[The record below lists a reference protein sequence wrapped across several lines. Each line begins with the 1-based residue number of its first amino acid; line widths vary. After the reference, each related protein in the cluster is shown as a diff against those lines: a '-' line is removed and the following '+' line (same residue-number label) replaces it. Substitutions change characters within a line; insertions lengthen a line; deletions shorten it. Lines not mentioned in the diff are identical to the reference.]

1 MKIINSSVSTIK
13 DLRFYLIDYK
23 TRRITNEFDTVKD
36 TIFLSK
42 VNNTEDLY
50 INHFENVI
58 YVKNILLNNPFKNIV
73 LKQGKKVYIIQDK
86 RDNLNLLIP
95 LDKNN
100 KIYVYK
106 DYKVL
111 DMLSQEKS
119 LEYFIEDSNIYDNEY
134 EVLEVKFNGKKLE
147 NFTFDGVLKKISI
160 GANILDYQYI
170 NNIQV
175 VLAKKVKN
183 INDVEFVVEH
193 IDHSIFDKNDPIKV
207 VADTYFDI
215 SYIMNRF
222 EFKRGNYDNF
232 EINSVMNNKAIHK
245 KAKNFRTEM
254 TIAVRNISEHEQTGS
269 YGSGLYG
276 SGLYGGGNLTFTGIM
291 NKSIRFRFIIY
302 NTLNGEILIVNNC
315 KANEDYSKQYNDD
328 LNIVE
333 YIVNGDRELQYISKV
348 ADNGYKYYELC
359 FI

>member
-1 MKIINSSVSTIK
+1 MDIKNNNVSTIK

-23 TRRITNEFDTVKD
+23 DRKITNELDTVKD
-36 TIFLSK
+36 TIYLNK
-42 VNNTEDLY
+42 INNIQDLY

-58 YVKNILLNNPFKNIV
+58 YIKSILLNSAFKNVV
-73 LKQGKKVYIIQDK
+73 LKQGNKVYVIQDRK
-86 RDNLNLLIP
+86 DNLDLLIP

-100 KIYVYK
+100 KIFIYK

-119 LEYFIEDSNIYDNEY
+119 LEYFIEDNNIYNDEY

-147 NFTFDGVLKKISI
+147 NFTFDGTLKKISI
-160 GANILDYQYI
+160 GANILDYQYL

-183 INDVEFVVEH
+183 INDIEVIVEH
-193 IDHSIFDKNDPIKV
+193 IDHSIFNRQDPMQD
-207 VADTYFDI
+207 VADSYFHI
-215 SYIMNRF
+215 SYIMNEF
-222 EFKRGNYDNF
+222 EFKRGNYDSF

-245 KAKNFRTEM
+245 KPKNFRTEM
-254 TIAVRNISEHEQTGS
+254 ILRLRNIAEYEQTGS

-276 SGLYGGGNLTFTGIM
+276 SGLYGGGNLTLTGIL
-291 NKSIRFRFIIY
+291 NKGIRFRFIIY
-302 NTLNGEILIVNNC
+302 NTLNGELLIINNC
-315 KANEDYSKQYNDD
+315 KSGEDYSKVFSDD
-328 LNIVE
+328 LNTIE
-333 YIVNGDRELQYISKV
+333 YTINGDKDLQYISKV

-359 FI
+359 IK